1 MKTLLVVSCLSLVLA
16 GAALAE
22 TVQITATAG
31 TGGTVAV
38 SPAAES
44 YPLDSNAVVTV
55 TATPADGYGFVKWTG
70 DVPDVRQYDA
80 VLPLH
85 TDRMR
90 AVAAVFATA
99 FHVTTNGLA
108 TADGTSWANAT
119 TLTHALE
126 LASVTDVN
134 VLAFSNGV
142 YQLAATY
149 LIDKPVVVR
158 GVSGKFGDVV
168 LHCTGG
174 DRSAVKITNGG
185 AVLTAL
191 TVENGCSWTHWD
203 PPQAG
208 NVWMPSGGTLANC
221 RITKNRQSS
230 VNRCGAVFSSNGKIY
245 RCVFDGNY
253 STGNFRG
260 MALWQ
265 EGADAVADGC
275 MFTNNRAGTASTA
288 YGVVNIKNGVLRNSL
303 IAFNNIGT
311 ASASGQTSGVLVEGG
326 VMENCIVYGN
336 TFTGSATANL
346 VAGVRLSAGIVRNT
360 IIGRHANAVGEA
372 ALDWTGTPAANFVN
386 CATTTLVA
394 GMTAC
399 QEFVYGWT
407 AYLGADGVYTLTTDS
422 PAIDAGAVASAQ
434 AADPLD
440 LDGAVRVRCT
450 IIDLGPVEY
459 KATEKLICPFSVST
473 AIGLAPL
480 AVTCT
485 AHPTYAAI
493 ASDPVTYSWT
503 FANHPSLN
511 VSGADKREISVTLT
525 LPGEETITLT
535 ATTAAGE
542 TFTFTQAVIPS
553 VKTSY
558 VVDGNPNAAAP
569 YGTWAAAAATIQDAL
584 DAAIDGME
592 IIVSNGTYEVSKN
605 TEISK
610 DVWVRGLN
618 DDRDAVVIDG
628 QRRFSTIITATGNG
642 KLASVTL
649 TGGYLSGDEFQNAG
663 VGLKILSAGSI
674 VSNCVIRG
682 NGTTA
687 ARTEGIGVYISS
699 GMLLDSVIEDNT
711 AMNSCRGVGLK
722 MAGGTVDRCV
732 IRRNV
737 RTLACHPLNNDWLSA
752 AGVCLYG
759 GTLANSIVTDNSLGS
774 IVPVTRTYGAYDGT
788 GVIMAGTSSRM
799 INCAVIGNT
808 FDTIAATNYE
818 AGVLVR
824 NAEPLI
830 YNTLIAGNGCSGAAE
845 NNAPWNHSRFY
856 NCAVPASET
865 SSMKSPVAVTAGD
878 YVYDAVAGRVVLPA
892 GSALIDK
899 GMTAA
904 LTTVITNF
912 DLALAPRVVGSAVDI
927 GPMESQG
934 TVLGAIA
941 FTTDQ
946 SSGFAPYTA
955 TLTAT
960 ARPDGV
966 GYTWFVDGEEQATFA
981 DKATATVSV
990 AKLGTTRVT
999 LVAAGALGATAEWSM
1014 DLELA
1019 APVHYVVTNNPN
1031 AAAPYTTWAT
1041 AATNVQDAINVAVD
1055 GADVIVSNGV
1065 YQLASV
1071 MTVDRAITV
1080 RGVTGNRSDV
1090 VFDGGKLG
1098 SLDKKSA
1105 ISLKN
1110 TASVFADLTVSNF
1123 TFTGDY
1129 YNGGAIQNY
1138 GATITNCRVTAC
1150 NVLKWRRGVAVQ
1162 NQDGRL
1168 ADVLMD
1174 GNKSTSSSIPNLYF
1188 DALGLFQLY
1197 SGAVAEGC
1205 QILGNAA
1212 ILNSANN
1219 GNFRGALAATIN
1231 GGVLRNS
1238 LVAHNTIG
1246 HVYNHAHGVVVVTGG
1261 AVENCSIVSNA
1272 CTTSVNGMAWHG
1284 LRRTGGTVVNTL
1296 IDGNY
1301 HPDGTV
1307 SNWMGTASAFTYCCT
1322 TPTEGLGAGCRTAT
1336 AGTWSFGADGR
1347 LRVRSLGPCY
1357 NGGTSLP
1364 WHAGAEDLYGNARVY
1379 GNAVDIGCVES
1390 LGAGTHFFVR

>member
-1 MKTLLVVSCLSLVLA
+1 MKTSRFASCLSLLLA
-16 GAALAE
+16 GAVRAE

-44 YPLDSNAVVTV
+44 YPLDSNTVVTV
-55 TATPADGYGFVKWTG
+55 TATPAAGYGFVKWTG
-70 DVPDVRQYDA
+70 NVPDVRQYDA

-85 TDRMR
+85 TDRTR

-99 FHVTTNGLA
+99 IYVTTNGLA
-108 TADGTSWANAT
+108 SADGTSWANAT

-126 LASVTDVN
+126 LASDSEVN
-134 VLAFSNGV
+134 VLVFSNGV
-142 YQLAATY
+142 YQLAAIY

-158 GVSGKFGDVV
+158 GISGDFNDVV

-174 DRSAVKITNGG
+174 NRAAVKITNGG

-191 TVENGCSWTHWD
+191 TVQNGCSWDHWV

-221 RITKNRQSS
+221 RIAKNRQYGT
-230 VNRCGAVFSSNGKIY
+230 NRSGAVFSLNGKIY
-245 RCVFDGNY
+245 RCVFDGNS
-253 STGNFRG
+253 STSNFRG

-275 MFTNNRAGTASTA
+275 VFTNNRAGSASTA

-303 IAFNNIGT
+303 IANNDIGT
-311 ASASGQTSGVLVEGG
+311 ASVSGQTSGVLVEGG

-346 VAGVRLSAGIVRNT
+346 VAGVRLSSGIVRNT
-360 IIGRHANAVGEA
+360 IIGRHANAAGEA
-372 ALDWTGTPAANFVN
+372 ALDWTGTAANFMN
-386 CATTTLVA
+386 CATTALAA

-407 AYLGADGVYTLTTDS
+407 AYLGADGVYTLTADS

-434 AADPLD
+434 PADPLD
-440 LDGAVRVRCT
+440 LNGAVRVRGEA
-450 IIDLGPVEY
+450 IDLGPVEHQ
-459 KATEKLICPFSVST
+459 APEKLICPFSVST
-473 AIGLAPL
+473 TIGFIPL

-493 ASDPVTYSWT
+493 ASDPVTYAWT

-511 VSGADKREISVTLT
+511 VSGTDKREIAVTLT
-525 LPGEETITLT
+525 LPGGETVTLT

-542 TFTFTQAVIPS
+542 TFTFTQTVIPS

-558 VVDGNPNAAAP
+558 VVDGNPAAAAP
-569 YGTWAAAAATIQDAL
+569 YGTWATAAATIQNAL

-592 IIVSNGTYEVSKN
+592 IIVSNGTYKVSKN

-618 DDRDAVVIDG
+618 GDRDAVVIDG
-628 QRRFSTIITATGNG
+628 QRKFSTVITATGKG
-642 KLASVTL
+642 KLASVTI
-649 TGGYLSGDEFQNAG
+649 TGGLLGGDEIQNAG
-663 VGLKILSAGSI
+663 VGLKILSAASI

-682 NGTTA
+682 NETTA
-687 ARTEGIGVYISS
+687 QRTEGIGVYIGA

-711 AMNSCRGVGLK
+711 AINSCRGVGLK
-722 MAGGTVDRCV
+722 MTGGTVDRCV

-737 RTLACHPLNNDWLSA
+737 RTFACPPLNNDWLSA

-759 GTLANSIVTDNSLGS
+759 GILANSIVADNSLGS

-799 INCAVIGNT
+799 INCAVIDNT
-808 FDTIAATNYE
+808 FDTIAAKNYE

-856 NCAVPASET
+856 NCAVPGSET
-865 SSMKSPVAVTAGD
+865 SGMQSPVAVTAGD
-878 YVYDAVAGRVVLPA
+878 YVYDAVAGRVLLPA
-892 GSALIDK
+892 GSALNDK
-899 GMTAA
+899 GLTSA

-912 DLALAPRVVGSAVDI
+912 DLALAPRVVGNAVDI
-927 GPMESQG
+927 GPAESQG

-941 FTTDQ
+941 FTADQ

-960 ARPDGV
+960 ARPDGAD
-966 GYTWFVDGEEQATFA
+966 YTWFVDGAEQATFA
-981 DKATATVSV
+981 NEATASVSV
-990 AKLGTTRVT
+990 TKLGATRVT
-999 LVAAGALGATAEWSM
+999 LVATGALGATVEWSM
-1014 DLELA
+1014 DLERS
-1019 APVHYVVTNNPN
+1019 APAHYVVTSNPD
-1031 AAAPYTTWAT
+1031 AAAPYTTWAA
-1041 AATNVQDAINVAVD
+1041 AATNVQDAIDVAAV
-1055 GADVIVSNGV
+1055 GAEVIVSNGV
-1065 YQLASV
+1065 HQLASV
-1071 MTVDRAITV
+1071 MKVDRAITV
-1080 RGVTGNRSDV
+1080 RGVTGNRGDV
-1090 VFDGGKLG
+1090 VFDGGRLG

-1105 ISLKN
+1105 ISLNN
-1110 TASVFADLTVSNF
+1110 TECVFADLTVSNF

-1188 DALGLFQLY
+1188 DALGLYQLY
-1197 SGAVAEGC
+1197 SRAVAEGC
-1205 QILGNAA
+1205 QILGNTA
-1212 ILNSANN
+1212 ILNSSNE
-1219 GNFRGALAATIN
+1219 GTFRGALAATIH

-1246 HVYNHAHGVVVVTGG
+1246 SIYNNAHGVVVVTGG

-1272 CTTSVNGMAWHG
+1272 CTTSVNGKAWHG

-1301 HPDGTV
+1301 HPVGTV
-1307 SNWMGTASAFTYCCT
+1307 SNWSGTASAFTYCCT